1 MSDLALY
8 VHPGSTNSYKCT
20 LLLSLLDVSYECVM
34 LPFGTARER
43 PQWFL
48 EMNPRGLVPFLK
60 VNDECYWDSTAI
72 LAFVA
77 RRFGAGSWLPCD
89 APALARV
96 MQWLAL
102 AQSEILH
109 GLVRV
114 RHIRRGSRK
123 GDIAEAKALGES
135 ALVQM
140 ERELASNKWL
150 AGLLPTIADV
160 ACYPHVSRASESDF
174 ELEKFPAVREWLRR
188 IETLPRWVPRLPRMD
203 DPAAAKLHATRP
215 WA

>member
-20 LLLSLLDVSYECVM
+20 LLLSLLDVPYECVM
-34 LPFGTARER
+34 LPFGNARER

-60 VNDECYWDSTAI
+60 VRDKCYWDSTAI
-72 LAFVA
+72 LAFIG
-77 RRFGAGSWLPCD
+77 RRFGSGSWLPVD

-114 RHIRRGSRK
+114 RHIQRGSRK

-135 ALVQM
+135 ALAM
-140 ERELASNKWL
+140 IERELASSEWL
-150 AGLLPTIADV
+150 AGPLPTIADI
-160 ACYPHVSRASESDF
+160 ACYPHVSRAAESEYKI
-174 ELEKFPAVREWLRR
+174 ETYPAVREWLRR
-188 IETLPRWVPRLPRMD
+188 IEALPRWVPRLHRMN
-203 DPAAAKLHATRP
+203 DPATAKLHAGRP
-215 WA
+215 WP